1 MLSLTFTL
9 YTTCCID
16 LHAYHIQM
24 APAYSNDTIIRS
36 TCIIGL
42 FNYLIGIKESLCN
55 AKESTC
61 SMSILT
67 PWYEQ
72 AYFTVKNINDVEN
85 YVESNQQI
93 LHQDMTKA

>member
-1 MLSLTFTL
+1 
-9 YTTCCID
+9 
-16 LHAYHIQM
+16 M
-24 APAYSNDTIIRS
+24 APAYSKDTIIRS
-36 TCIIGL
+36 IFIFGL

-67 PWYEQ
+67 PLYEQ